1 MHSLTADQ
9 IQTIFDFTEKKYIK
23 YYDVQLE
30 LVDHIADKIEALQ
43 ADDPHLSFDRALHM
57 VYKSFGV
64 FGFTKVQEQKMVEL
78 HRYWMRHLK
87 SYIKGY
93 FKLPKIIIT
102 VILSLCIYSFMKQ
115 GYLYPLLSDLDKASL
130 LLIQFCVSILSV
142 VILTIISKRSLVTTD
157 KKLVCVDAYM
167 GFISIFLIIPCYTF
181 IEPLFM
187 SPPTLP
193 WYVLFSVSTF
203 IAIGI
208 ILTHAMLFVFPAML
222 KAEVERNYKHLI
234 NS

>member
-1 MHSLTADQ
+1 MNSLTSNQ

-30 LVDHIADKIEALQ
+30 LVDHIADKIETLQ
-43 ADDPHLSFDRALHM
+43 ADDPNLSFDRALHE

-222 KAEVERNYKHLI
+222 KAEVERNYIHLI
-234 NS
+234 KS

>member
-30 LVDHIADKIEALQ
+30 LVDHIADKIETLQ
-43 ADDPHLSFDRALHM
+43 ADDPNLSFDRALHE

>member
-1 MHSLTADQ
+1 MNSLTADQ

-30 LVDHIADKIEALQ
+30 PVDHIADKIETLQ
-43 ADDPHLSFDRALHM
+43 ADDPNLSFDRALHE

-64 FGFTKVQEQKMVEL
+64 FGFNKVQEQKMVEL

-142 VILTIISKRSLVTTD
+142 FILTIISKRSLVTTD
-157 KKLVCVDAYM
+157 
-167 GFISIFLIIPCYTF
+167 
-181 IEPLFM
+181 
-187 SPPTLP
+187 
-193 WYVLFSVSTF
+193 
-203 IAIGI
+203 
-208 ILTHAMLFVFPAML
+208 
-222 KAEVERNYKHLI
+222 
-234 NS
+234 

>member
-1 MHSLTADQ
+1 MNSLTADQ

-30 LVDHIADKIEALQ
+30 LVDHIADKIETLQ
-43 ADDPHLSFDRALHM
+43 ADDPNLSFDRALHE

-208 ILTHAMLFVFPAML
+208 ILTHAMLFVFPVML

-234 NS
+234 KS

>member
-43 ADDPHLSFDRALHM
+43 TDDPHLTFDRALHK

-64 FGFTKVQEQKMVEL
+64 FGFTKVQEEKMFGL
-78 HRYWMRHLK
+78 QRYWMRHLWSYLK
-87 SYIKGY
+87 SY

-130 LLIQFCVSILSV
+130 LLIQFLSL
-142 VILTIISKRSLVTTD
+142 IHIS
-157 KKLVCVDAYM
+157 
-167 GFISIFLIIPCYTF
+167 
-181 IEPLFM
+181 EPTR
-187 SPPTLP
+187 P
-193 WYVLFSVSTF
+193 Y
-203 IAIGI
+203 
-208 ILTHAMLFVFPAML
+208 
-222 KAEVERNYKHLI
+222 
-234 NS
+234 

>member
-1 MHSLTADQ
+1 MNSLTADQ

-30 LVDHIADKIEALQ
+30 LVDHIADKIETLQ
-43 ADDPHLSFDRALHM
+43 ADDPNLSFDRALHE

-157 KKLVCVDAYM
+157 KKLLCVDAYM

-203 IAIGI
+203 SYARHAICFSRYVEGRSR
-208 ILTHAMLFVFPAML
+208 
-222 KAEVERNYKHLI
+222 AELYT
-234 NS
+234 SD

>member
-1 MHSLTADQ
+1 MNSLTADQ

-30 LVDHIADKIEALQ
+30 LVDHIADKIETLQ
-43 ADDPHLSFDRALHM
+43 ADDPNLSFDRALHE
-57 VYKSFGV
+57 VYKSFGL

-130 LLIQFCVSILSV
+130 LLIEFCVSILSV

>member
-1 MHSLTADQ
+1 MNSLTADQ

-30 LVDHIADKIEALQ
+30 LVDHIADKIETLQ
-43 ADDPHLSFDRALHM
+43 ADDPNLSFDRALHE

-64 FGFTKVQEQKMVEL
+64 FGFTKVQEEKMVEL
-78 HRYWMRHLK
+78 QRYWMRHLK
-87 SYIKGY
+87 SYIKSY
-93 FKLPKIIIT
+93 FQWPKIIIT
-102 VILSLCIYSFMKQ
+102 LILSLCIYLYMKQ
-115 GYLYPLLSDLDKASL
+115 GYLYPLKSEIDEITWILIKSGISL
-130 LLIQFCVSILSV
+130 AA
-142 VILTIISKRSLVTTD
+142 VIPIGVYSKRRLVSTD
-157 KKLVCVDAYM
+157 KKLLCIDAYM
-167 GFISIFLIIPCYTF
+167 MIIASFTWIPLYIF
-181 IEPLFM
+181 IEPLFFIRP
-187 SPPTLP
+187 SLP
-193 WYVLFSVSTF
+193 GYVLFSVSTF

>member
-1 MHSLTADQ
+1 MNSLTADQ

-30 LVDHIADKIEALQ
+30 LVDHIADKIETLQ
-43 ADDPHLSFDRALHM
+43 ADDPNLSFDRALHE

-222 KAEVERNYKHLI
+222 KAEVERNYIHLI
-234 NS
+234 KS

>member
-1 MHSLTADQ
+1 MNSLTSNQ

-30 LVDHIADKIEALQ
+30 LVDHIADKIETLQ
-43 ADDPHLSFDRALHM
+43 ADDPNLSFDRALHE

-157 KKLVCVDAYM
+157 KKLVCVDTYM

-208 ILTHAMLFVFPAML
+208 ILTHAMLFVFPVML

-234 NS
+234 KS

>member
-1 MHSLTADQ
+1 MNSLTADQ

-57 VYKSFGV
+57 VYKSFGI
-64 FGFTKVQEQKMVEL
+64 FGFTKVQEEKMVEL
-78 HRYWMRHLK
+78 QRYWMRHLK
-87 SYIKGY
+87 SYIKSY
-93 FKLPKIIIT
+93 FQWPKIIIT
-102 VILSLCIYSFMKQ
+102 LILSLCIYLYMKQ
-115 GYLYPLLSDLDKASL
+115 GYLYPLKSEIDEITWILIKSGISL
-130 LLIQFCVSILSV
+130 AA
-142 VILTIISKRSLVTTD
+142 VIPIGVYSKRRLVSTD
-157 KKLVCVDAYM
+157 KKLLCIDAYM
-167 GFISIFLIIPCYTF
+167 MIIASFTWIPLYIF
-181 IEPLFM
+181 IEPLFFIRP
-187 SPPTLP
+187 SLP
-193 WYVLFSVSTF
+193 GYVLFSVSTF

>member
-1 MHSLTADQ
+1 
-9 IQTIFDFTEKKYIK
+9 
-23 YYDVQLE
+23 
-30 LVDHIADKIEALQ
+30 
-43 ADDPHLSFDRALHM
+43 
-57 VYKSFGV
+57 
-64 FGFTKVQEQKMVEL
+64 MVEL

-222 KAEVERNYKHLI
+222 KAEVERNYIHLI
-234 NS
+234 KS

>member
-1 MHSLTADQ
+1 MNSLTADQ

-30 LVDHIADKIEALQ
+30 LVDHIADKIETLQ
-43 ADDPHLSFDRALHM
+43 ADDPNLSFDRALHE
-57 VYKSFGV
+57 VYKSFGL